1 MRNFDGL
8 ICEKAS
14 KEGLKNLTHHC
25 NATFILKEENQVFRN
40 STENKLE
47 EFSEKIQYLNDLVV
61 SSAKSVNKEM
71 FGAVRKAV
79 GQLQLK
85 QETGQVNYGEVTD
98 QFRDIL
104 KLRASKESVTA
115 LEFSK
120 ASKIDVELCMRWI
133 DLLHRMV
140 KSIMQIYTM
149 KLKSEIDAT
158 ELESEN

>member
-25 NATFILKEENQVFRN
+25 NATFILKEENQVFRD

-79 GQLQLK
+79 GQL
-85 QETGQVNYGEVTD
+85 
-98 QFRDIL
+98 
-104 KLRASKESVTA
+104 
-115 LEFSK
+115 
-120 ASKIDVELCMRWI
+120 
-133 DLLHRMV
+133 
-140 KSIMQIYTM
+140 
-149 KLKSEIDAT
+149 
-158 ELESEN
+158 